1 MLLIPT
7 NPKGLTLTELLV
19 AAILMGI
26 VMVGLISVNYAIR
39 RMENSTSEATILAMQ
54 TAAAMRHITRNGLLA
69 VGHEADPG
77 IRYDLTTPPSVS
89 YLSFRQDVAATPA
102 DFTDDIWVIYTDAGE
117 ANRLYTCRQSASTGP
132 EPGLSDR
139 CSSSQRVQLL
149 DNVIVFTYQLVRDI
163 TVPSTYLEV
172 NLQTQY
178 DVSQPFN
185 PTTNPRQELSVQI
198 NPPSHS
204 WSP

>member
-54 TAAAMRHITRNGLLA
+54 TAAAMRHITRNGLLT

-89 YLSFRQDVAATPA
+89 YLSFRQDVASTPA
-102 DFTDDIWVIYTDAGE
+102 DFTDDEWTIYTDAGE
-117 ANRLYTCRQSASTGP
+117 ANRLYTCRQDASLGAVPDLTGP
-132 EPGLSDR
+132 CNAL
-139 CSSSQRVQLL
+139 QRTMLL
-149 DNVIVFTYQLVRDI
+149 NNVNTFTYQLVRDPA
-163 TVPSTYLEV
+163 VPSTYLEV
-172 NLQTQY
+172 SLQAQY
-178 DVSQPFN
+178 DVSQPSN
-185 PTTNPRQELSVQI
+185 PLTNPVQELNVQI

>member
-54 TAAAMRHITRNGLLA
+54 TSAAMRHITRNGLLA
-69 VGHEADPG
+69 VGHESDQG
-77 IRYDLTTPPSVS
+77 IRYHLAALPDISF
-89 YLSFRQDVAATPA
+89 LSFRQDIAATPA
-102 DFTDDIWVIYTDAGE
+102 DFTDDEWVIYTDAGE
-117 ANRLYTCRQSASTGP
+117 ANRLYTCRQNASDGATP
-132 EPGLSDR
+132 DLSGA
-139 CSSSQRVQLL
+139 CSGAQRTMLL
-149 DNVIVFTYQLVRDI
+149 DNVNTFTYQLVRDP

-172 NLQTQY
+172 SLQAQY
-178 DVSQPFN
+178 DVGQPSN
-185 PTTNPRQELSVQI
+185 PLTNPVQELTVQI